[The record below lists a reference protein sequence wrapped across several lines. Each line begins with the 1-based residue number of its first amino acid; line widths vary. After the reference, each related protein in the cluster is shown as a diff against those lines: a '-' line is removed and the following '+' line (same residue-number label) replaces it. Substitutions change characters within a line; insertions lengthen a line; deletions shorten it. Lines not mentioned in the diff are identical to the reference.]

1 MEKRVSHMTTNPY
14 TPAARF
20 RTALRRFMRES
31 ETAARS
37 AGVTPRQYL
46 LLLQIAASDDGTAT
60 ITELVDRLVL
70 TQSTV
75 TELVQ
80 RAEQAGL
87 IERRPAPHDA
97 RVVHLSLSA
106 RGQGCLDAI
115 HSTLKGE
122 RARLR
127 QMLDGP
133 E

>member
-1 MEKRVSHMTTNPY
+1 MAANDY
-14 TPAARF
+14 TAAARF

-31 ETAARS
+31 ETASRN

-46 LLLQIAASDDGTAT
+46 LLLQIAASENGTAT
-60 ITELVDRLVL
+60 ITDLVDRLVL

-87 IERRPAPHDA
+87 VARRPAPHDA
-97 RVVHLSLSA
+97 RVVHLSLST
-106 RGQGCLDAI
+106 RGEQCLSSI
-115 HSTLKGE
+115 HSTLSGE

-127 QMLDGP
+127 KMLDGV